1 MQFNH
6 NHELQYIYGW
16 FIINK
21 CVKLDLEGVKSI
33 NLSIK
38 KQTEENISIACII
51 CCTCMLDQYRVIGIM
66 YFPMI

>member
-1 MQFNH
+1 
-6 NHELQYIYGW
+6 
-16 FIINK
+16 
-21 CVKLDLEGVKSI
+21 VKSI

-38 KQTEENISIACII
+38 KTTEENISIACII